1 MAFLEHIPDTLR
13 GVFDDGLD
21 EVLIFAFVF
30 IFILLSGQE
39 KDTIIDS
46 KEGCGILPLIVIG
59 VFLLLFAGFSDT
71 REDNI

>member
-30 IFILLSGQE
+30 IFLLLSGQDKLDE
-39 KDTIIDS
+39 S
-46 KEGCGILPLIVIG
+46 KESCGILPLIVIG
-59 VFLLLFAGFSDT
+59 IFLLLFVSFTDT